1 MKVSLM
7 GVLALRYQKQDPKSS
22 RRRVGPIG
30 LDCALER
37 LHLVQLESAN
47 GVISVHAKASLA
59 YPEPLDALQ
68 AASKKMRDLIQQ
80 ALKSDCFGGRHV
92 VTRLPSA
99 DARIMP
105 VTYHAANDQT
115 AEAALLK
122 VIGERID
129 GDLLDYV
136 IDYLPIR
143 SDSKSEEC
151 LAIVAIAER
160 RRVIDYLE
168 MLRKAG
174 LAVDRLEIGP
184 TAIRRLVSA
193 MGKAD
198 EQENVLALNCGRT
211 SSYLSVISG
220 ARLIFD
226 QEIRFGEMRM
236 IDDIA
241 RALEIT
247 QEAAQSLVSSSSFAP
262 VSASARQAPYGL
274 DVDASETLQQIV
286 KPAMMN
292 LAEEINRT
300 LIYTASQTRGEPI
313 SRIYLLGSLARWQGM
328 DDLLG
333 TLIRLPVVIIPNPLK
348 PFDRN
353 NGISAQNNESIPEI
367 AVATGLALSGLQDD
381 GRN

>member
-1 MKVSLM
+1 M
-7 GVLALRYQKQDPKSS
+7 GVLALKLRKPNPKTAT
-22 RRRVGPIG
+22 RRVGPIG
-30 LDCALER
+30 LDCALDR

-47 GVISVHAKASLA
+47 GVISLQAKASLT

-68 AASKKMRDLIQQ
+68 AAPKKMRALIQQ
-80 ALKSDCFGGRHV
+80 ALGSDRFRGRHV

-99 DARIMP
+99 EARIMP

-115 AEAALLK
+115 AESALLK
-122 VIGERID
+122 VINERID
-129 GDLLDYV
+129 GDLSDFV

-151 LAIVAIAER
+151 LAIVAVAER

-193 MGKAD
+193 MGTAD
-198 EQENVLALNCGRT
+198 RQENVLALNSGRA

-220 ARLIFD
+220 SRLIFD
-226 QEIRFGEMRM
+226 QEIRFGESRM
-236 IDDIA
+236 LEDIA

-262 VSASARQAPYGL
+262 VSLPARQTSPGF
-274 DVDASETLQQIV
+274 DMDASETLQQIV
-286 KPAMMN
+286 KPAVLN

-328 DDLLG
+328 DHLLG
-333 TLIRLPVVIIPNPLK
+333 TLIRLPVAIIPNPLK
-348 PFDRN
+348 PFDRD
-353 NGISAQNNESIPEI
+353 NGASADNNESIPEI
-367 AVATGLALSGLQDD
+367 AVATGLALSGLQED

>member
-1 MKVSLM
+1 M
-7 GVLALRYQKQDPKSS
+7 GVLALKYLKHNPKSTT
-22 RRRVGPIG
+22 RRVGQIG
-30 LDCALER
+30 LDCAMDR

-59 YPEPLDALQ
+59 YPEPLEALQ
-68 AASKKMRDLIQQ
+68 AAPKKMRSMIQQ
-80 ALKSDCFGGRHV
+80 ALGSDRFRGRHV

-99 DARIMP
+99 ETRIMP

-122 VIGERID
+122 VISERID
-129 GDLLDYV
+129 GDLLDFV

-143 SDSKSEEC
+143 SDTKSEEC
-151 LAIVAIAER
+151 LAIVAVAER

-193 MGKAD
+193 MGTAD
-198 EQENVLALNCGRT
+198 QQENVLALNCGRA

-226 QEIRFGEMRM
+226 QDIRFGEMRM
-236 IDDIA
+236 LDDIA

-247 QEAAQSLVSSSSFAP
+247 QEAAQSLVSGCTFAP
-262 VSASARQAPYGL
+262 IGLSEIQAGYGF
-274 DVDASETLQQIV
+274 DIDASETLQQIV
-286 KPAMMN
+286 KPALLT

-328 DDLLG
+328 DHLLG

-348 PFDRN
+348 PFDRD
-353 NGISAQNNESIPEI
+353 NGNSMGNNEAIPEI
-367 AVATGLALSGLQDD
+367 AVATGLALSGLQVD

>member
-1 MKVSLM
+1 MKVSPM
-7 GVLALRYQKQDPKSS
+7 GVLALKHRKSHPES
-22 RRRVGPIG
+22 TTRRVGPIG
-30 LDCALER
+30 LDYSLDR
-37 LHLVQLESAN
+37 LHMVQLESAN
-47 GVISVHAKASLA
+47 GLISVHARASLA
-59 YPEPLDALQ
+59 YPEPLEALQ
-68 AASKKMRDLIQQ
+68 AAPKKMRALIQR
-80 ALKSDCFGGRHV
+80 ALRSDRFRGRHV

-99 DARIMP
+99 DARIIP

-129 GDLLDYV
+129 GDLSDFV

-143 SDSKSEEC
+143 SDSRAEEN
-151 LAIVAIAER
+151 LAIVAVAER

-193 MGKAD
+193 MGPAD
-198 EQENVLALNCGRT
+198 RQENVLALNCGRA

-226 QEIRFGEMRM
+226 QEIRFGETRLL
-236 IDDIA
+236 DDIA
-241 RALEIT
+241 SALEIT

-262 VSASARQAPYGL
+262 ASPSERPARHEF
-274 DVDASETLQQIV
+274 DIDASQTLQQII
-286 KPAMMN
+286 KPALRN

-300 LIYTASQTRGEPI
+300 LLYTASQTRGEPI
-313 SRIYLLGSLARWQGM
+313 TRIYLLGSLARWQGM
-328 DDLLG
+328 DHLLD
-333 TLIRLPVVIIPNPLK
+333 TLITLPVVVIPNPLK
-348 PFDRN
+348 SFDRG
-353 NGISAQNNESIPEI
+353 NGNPERSNELLPEI
-367 AVATGLALSGLQDD
+367 AVATGLALSGLHDD

>member
-1 MKVSLM
+1 
-7 GVLALRYQKQDPKSS
+7 
-22 RRRVGPIG
+22 
-30 LDCALER
+30 
-37 LHLVQLESAN
+37 
-47 GVISVHAKASLA
+47 
-59 YPEPLDALQ
+59 
-68 AASKKMRDLIQQ
+68 
-80 ALKSDCFGGRHV
+80 
-92 VTRLPSA
+92 
-99 DARIMP
+99 MP

-115 AEAALLK
+115 AESALLK
-122 VIGERID
+122 VINERID
-129 GDLLDYV
+129 GDLSDFV

-151 LAIVAIAER
+151 LAIVAVAER

-193 MGKAD
+193 MGTAD
-198 EQENVLALNCGRT
+198 RQENVLALNSGRA

-220 ARLIFD
+220 SRLIFD
-226 QEIRFGEMRM
+226 QEIRFGESRM
-236 IDDIA
+236 LEDIA

-262 VSASARQAPYGL
+262 VSLPARQTSPGF
-274 DVDASETLQQIV
+274 DMDASETLQQIV
-286 KPAMMN
+286 KPAVLN

-328 DDLLG
+328 DHLLG
-333 TLIRLPVVIIPNPLK
+333 TLIRLPVAIIPNPLK
-348 PFDRN
+348 PFDRD
-353 NGISAQNNESIPEI
+353 NGASADNNESIPEI
-367 AVATGLALSGLQDD
+367 AVATGLALSGLQED